1 MSDQIP
7 PQQPPFTNVPYSE
20 VPNAGP
26 VVPPQQPGYP
36 PQQAGYPPQQPG
48 YPPPQQ
54 PGYLPPAGYPPQ
66 GAYPPQAAAPS
77 TGMSENSAAALS
89 YVTIIPAI
97 IFLVLEPYNK
107 MPLVRFHSIQC
118 LLLAGVSVILQIGL
132 TILSIFLHFIPMLGI
147 VVTAL
152 FSILHLVVFVGIFI
166 AWLMAIIKAS
176 KGEWYKL
183 PIIGDQALKMA
194 RGQ

>member
-7 PQQPPFTNVPYSE
+7 PQQPPFTNVPFSD

-26 VVPPQQPGYP
+26 TSVPPQPGYP
-36 PQQAGYPPQQPG
+36 PQAGYPPPPAG

-54 PGYLPPAGYPPQ
+54 GYPPQ
-66 GAYPPQAAAPS
+66 AGYPQGAPS
-77 TGMSENSAAALS
+77 TGLSENSAAALA

-97 IFLVLEPYNK
+97 VFLVLEPYNK

-118 LLLAGVSVILQIGL
+118 LLLTGVWFVVSVALTIMSLVLHIIPLIGL
-132 TILSIFLHFIPMLGI
+132 LIGLLHFALAVGVFI
-147 VVTAL
+147 V
-152 FSILHLVVFVGIFI
+152 
-166 AWLMAIIKAS
+166 WLMAIIKAS
-176 KGEWYKL
+176 KGEWYKI

-194 RGQ
+194 RG